1 MSNETWKPDVFENLF
16 QNSPDPWN
24 FESSSY
30 EQQKL
35 IRVLQCLPARP
46 ISFAVE
52 LGCAIGVGTLAL
64 AQYCQ
69 RIVGIDTSET
79 ALAIAKTRCA
89 QQKHISFIKAFLPEA
104 YPDLEVSGCDLVLV
118 SEVLYFLSPVDIQR
132 LAAHV
137 TKSLESE
144 GSILIVN
151 WTGSTDTPCTGDEAA
166 ECFIQA
172 CQERHW
178 YLEHNECGEGY
189 RIDRLVHF
197 ANS

>member
-69 RIVGIDTSET
+69 HIVGIDASET

-144 GSILIVN
+144 GRVI
-151 WTGSTDTPCTGDEAA
+151 PP
-166 ECFIQA
+166 F
-172 CQERHW
+172 
-178 YLEHNECGEGY
+178 
-189 RIDRLVHF
+189 LVGH
-197 ANS
+197 